1 MSKEKEYY
9 RKGIDAARRIVDL
22 MEGAEGD
29 YADLENELQ
38 GPEYGPL
45 VEKLSDGGEILRS
58 LDEFGRPEVK
68 REVYRFRRQVA
79 RRSLARRIAGISTA
93 AAAVAALLAGGW
105 YFMRPDGNA
114 DNVAVEKVADDVK
127 LTLPDGSQVVLDKT
141 TANSRVAEHG
151 NVTLSMEDG
160 VLVSENHSSPAQAP
174 DRAGTSTIEV
184 PRGSLFSLILADGT
198 KVWINADSKLRF
210 PIEFMPRERKVWLE
224 GEAYFEVAHDAGR
237 PFIVETNDQTLRV
250 LGTKFNIYAYPD
262 ERSVFTS
269 LVEGSV
275 SVRANGGGGEVVLNP
290 GQQARLSAD
299 TDVYTVADVDVAGIS
314 SWRERMFIFNENTL
328 EFVFSKLSRWYDFEY
343 VFEDPKTATTV
354 MMGNIPVDNDFA
366 AVIAMI
372 NDAKVAN
379 IELNGNLVTIK
390 SK

>member
-1 MSKEKEYY
+1 M
-9 RKGIDAARRIVDL
+9 
-22 MEGAEGD
+22 
-29 YADLENELQ
+29 
-38 GPEYGPL
+38 
-45 VEKLSDGGEILRS
+45 
-58 LDEFGRPEVK
+58 
-68 REVYRFRRQVA
+68 
-79 RRSLARRIAGISTA
+79 
-93 AAAVAALLAGGW
+93 
-105 YFMRPDGNA
+105 
-114 DNVAVEKVADDVK
+114 
-127 LTLPDGSQVVLDKT
+127 
-141 TANSRVAEHG
+141 
-151 NVTLSMEDG
+151 
-160 VLVSENHSSPAQAP
+160 
-174 DRAGTSTIEV
+174 
-184 PRGSLFSLILADGT
+184 
-198 KVWINADSKLRF
+198 
-210 PIEFMPRERKVWLE
+210 
-224 GEAYFEVAHDAGR
+224 AHDAGR
-237 PFIVETNDQTLRV
+237 PFIVETKDQTLRV